1 MADFQSNNELQA
13 LNIRVIAASVD
24 TPDQAAAVV
33 EELGLT
39 NIDMASGV
47 DGLAAAEIL
56 GAYIDTANAPYLQP
70 TAFIVNP
77 DGNVVQS
84 LYSSNALGR
93 LSPTDVVTMVKMHT
107 GR

>member
-1 MADFQSNNELQA
+1 MADFQNNTELQE

-24 TPDQAAAVV
+24 TPDQAAAVADD
-33 EELGLT
+33 LGLT
-39 NIDMASGV
+39 NIDVASVLDGV
-47 DGLAAAEIL
+47 TTAETL

-70 TAFIVNP
+70 TAFILSP

-93 LSPTDVVTMVKMHT
+93 LSSTDMTTMVKMYT
-107 GR
+107 RR